1 MKFDSIFFFLPSLIT
16 RPALCEK
23 ELHWNIV
30 KETKRVE
37 CCSTFSLVE
46 KRASADSIFRQH
58 SNSFFFSPRKG
69 HPLFL
74 SVKKEEQSF
83 FIVERAVAFAFSSL
97 PFDSSSFFLLI

>member
-1 MKFDSIFFFLPSLIT
+1 MAVMRPEAVFSGMEPLLVLNQGETLMKFDSIFFFLPSLIT

-69 HPLFL
+69 HPLF
-74 SVKKEEQSF
+74 
-83 FIVERAVAFAFSSL
+83 SL
-97 PFDSSSFFLLI
+97 C